1 MRKIILASGSPRR
14 KELLEKLE
22 IKFDI
27 QPSNL
32 DENFTTD
39 MLPQEV
45 VENLSQQKAAD
56 ISEKNPDAIVIGVD
70 TVISIDYETYGKPK
84 DREDAIRIMKKLSG
98 KTHSVFTG
106 VSIKIFNEGFSET
119 FIDETKVT
127 FKKLSDYEIAR
138 YTDRK
143 DIYDFGG
150 GYAIQEIGSIF
161 IEKIEGDYTTVI
173 GLPMRIIYNE
183 LTKLGIEIL

>member
-84 DREDAIRIMKKLSG
+84 DREDAIRIMKKL
-98 KTHSVFTG
+98 
-106 VSIKIFNEGFSET
+106 
-119 FIDETKVT
+119 
-127 FKKLSDYEIAR
+127 
-138 YTDRK
+138 
-143 DIYDFGG
+143 
-150 GYAIQEIGSIF
+150 
-161 IEKIEGDYTTVI
+161 
-173 GLPMRIIYNE
+173 
-183 LTKLGIEIL
+183 